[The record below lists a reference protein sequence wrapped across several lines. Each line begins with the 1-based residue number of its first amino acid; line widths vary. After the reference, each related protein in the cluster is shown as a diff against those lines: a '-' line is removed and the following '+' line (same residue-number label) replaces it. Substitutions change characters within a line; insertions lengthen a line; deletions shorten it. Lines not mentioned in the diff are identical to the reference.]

1 MKFGTLRTIALL
13 LAACVWLSGCDIVK
27 DAFNRRSSDGG
38 KDGRTPEEIEGFF
51 VDEDGNSRLMP
62 PDDLQQRHGKEVSTK
77 ELATDG
83 ASSTLGHGWI
93 GKASSKPG
101 SFLLASPSK
110 AGSVGGDMIRRIDLS
125 GTIKEFDYDSD
136 TKGAQGAYIYVPD
149 EMRDAVPSKYVD
161 ADGLFSGIICA
172 FVPGPEKTIV
182 ALAGGTDGG
191 VGFVLNP
198 YEEANA
204 FTPLQAFKMPYASNP
219 CRAVYS
225 ETNKKLY
232 VIDVART
239 ESQGGQN
246 GIFVADIYQDKRGS
260 IASFYSFD
268 PKYRINSHSMNN
280 FQGVELYK
288 DMLYLLSGNGRFD
301 SEWDAVVYSV
311 PLNKAG
317 EPLFE
322 ELKYT
327 RTNNPI
333 VRTDGCAIS
342 SWNIGAIS
350 IVEQKDKAILLTSGT
365 QSIIAWEIQ
374 DSGELKKIDLN
385 EKRPG
390 IQGIN
395 LEDNGQGGLK
405 FEFSPDGKHLYL
417 LPHCRSNQNK
427 VKLGNSLDMLAF
439 NITSLSVPALQ
450 AEDPVDIAYKNLLIS
465 LKDAAYRPQFSMNTR
480 DFAVGRDH
488 IAVLG
493 SSASNL
499 SGLGAGADVSI
510 IDRAKKSNI
519 SFSMPKDM
527 RKAHES
533 KYGFKLAKDDPKF
546 GNAELNSHAVI
557 WIP

>member
-1 MKFGTLRTIALL
+1 MKQGFLRVFAIL
-13 LAACVWLSGCDIVK
+13 LAVGVLSSGCDALSDMFK
-27 DAFNRRSSDGG
+27 RRSSGG
-38 KDGRTPEEIEGFF
+38 NGDTRSPEEIEGFF
-51 VDEDGNSRLMP
+51 VDEDGNSRLLP
-62 PDDLQQRHGKEVSTK
+62 PDDLQQRRGKEVTTK
-77 ELATDG
+77 ELSNEG
-83 ASSTLGHGWI
+83 ASSASGQGWI
-93 GKASSKPG
+93 NKTSSKGG

-110 AGSVGGDMIRRIDLS
+110 AGTIGGDMIRRIDLT
-125 GTIKEFDYDSD
+125 GTIKEFDYDGD
-136 TKGAQGAYIYVPD
+136 LKGAQGAYIYVPD
-149 EMRDAVPSKYVD
+149 EMREAVPSKYID
-161 ADGLFSGIICA
+161 SDGLFSGIICA
-172 FVPGPEKTIV
+172 FVPGPDKTVV
-182 ALAGGTDGG
+182 ALAGGTEGG

-225 ETNKKLY
+225 EANKKLY

-239 ESQGGQN
+239 ESHGGQN
-246 GIFVADIYQDKRGS
+246 GIFVADMYLDKRGT
-260 IASFYSFD
+260 IANFYSFD

-280 FQGVELYK
+280 FQGIELYK

-311 PLNKAG
+311 PINKAG

-322 ELKYT
+322 QLKYT

-342 SWNIGAIS
+342 SWNLGAIA

-365 QSIIAWEIQ
+365 KSVIAWEIQ
-374 DSGELKKIDLN
+374 DGGELKKIDLN

-390 IQGIN
+390 VQGIN

-405 FEFSPDGKHLYL
+405 FEFSPDGKELYL

-427 VKLGNSLDMLAF
+427 VKIGNSIDMLAF
-439 NITSLSVPALQ
+439 NITTLSVPDLN
-450 AEDPVDIAYKNLLIS
+450 EESPVDIAYRNLLTS

-480 DFAVGRDH
+480 DFAVGNNH

-510 IDRAKKSNI
+510 IDRSKRTNI
-519 SFSMPKDM
+519 SFNMPKDM
-527 RKAHES
+527 RKAHEIH
-533 KYGFKLAKDDPKF
+533 YGFKLAKDDPKF
-546 GNAELNSHAVI
+546 GNSELNSHAVI